1 MKIEI
6 NVPDNFNITHAM
18 QSVQDALDTCHNVT
32 PEENDRINQFLV
44 GVKNAM
50 PQMKRFN
57 VIYYGV
63 VDALNESDARIIA
76 DTFSP
81 KNRECYI
88 SGYKGSYKYVH
99 DEVRGCVPEDT
110 KEYFVDGY
118 HNSDPF
124 SVFYNQKIILTER
137 ELREALIPD
146 NPKSR
151 VTITKK
157 H

>member
-6 NVPDNFNITHAM
+6 NVPDNFDIAHAI
-18 QSVQDALDTCHNVT
+18 SAVDDALLQSSRVT
-32 PEENDRINQFLV
+32 DEEHCLV
-44 GVKNAM
+44 HEILRQVRESM

-110 KEYFVDGY
+110 KEYVVDGY

-124 SVFYNQKIILTER
+124 SVFYNQEMILTER

-151 VTITKK
+151 VTITKT

>member
-6 NVPDNFNITHAM
+6 NVPDNFDIAHALTAIGY
-18 QSVQDALDTCHNVT
+18 ALGSSDNVT
-32 PEENDRINQFLV
+32 DEEHSLVDDFLKQV
-44 GVKNAM
+44 RESM
-50 PQMKRFN
+50 PKMKRFN

-88 SGYKGSYKYVH
+88 SGQKSSYKYVSN
-99 DEVRGCVPEDT
+99 EVRGCVPEDT